1 MNCRVAAPACLQ
13 KRAHEKDERGEVMNG
28 TVDQQE
34 MDEQS
39 DGLDVCSNMCVYNNL
54 MDIMCTASG

>member
-1 MNCRVAAPACLQ
+1 
-13 KRAHEKDERGEVMNG
+13 MNG